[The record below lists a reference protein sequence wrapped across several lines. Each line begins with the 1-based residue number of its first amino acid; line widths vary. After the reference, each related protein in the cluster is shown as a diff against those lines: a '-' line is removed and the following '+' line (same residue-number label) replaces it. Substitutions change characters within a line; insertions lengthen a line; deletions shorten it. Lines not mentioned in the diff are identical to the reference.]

1 MDFELQK
8 NYRPGYPVIKRGIY
22 YGCRKLSSQLDKVGK
37 NGKGYKYLEKV
48 YSIWIC
54 LDNIPKEQQNTVSYY
69 KIHNY
74 KNEGF
79 RVPDIQI
86 DAAEADLMEVVIV
99 RLGGEAQN
107 EKGLMD
113 LLYGVFSGDQKKVLS
128 YIPDSDSQIRQ
139 KEVSDML
146 SMISYAEERG
156 EKKGE
161 KKGIKKGENRLGML
175 MKILLDNKRY
185 ADAKRASEDE
195 IYREQ
200 KSVLVSF
207 MDVEA
212 VYESGEDGQE
222 TYQGIVSYVKN
233 TGKSVRRVFDHIGQR
248 LFFCTK
254 KNPGRDDRGI
264 E

>member
-1 MDFELQK
+1 MISCFVPYFQ
-8 NYRPGYPVIKRGIY
+8 RKR
-22 YGCRKLSSQLDKVGK
+22 KS
-37 NGKGYKYLEKV
+37 
-48 YSIWIC
+48 

-79 RVPDIQI
+79 RVPDIRI

-99 RLGGEAQN
+99 RLGGEEQN

-113 LLYGVFSGDQKKVLS
+113 LLYGVFSGNQKKVLS

-195 IYREQ
+195 TYREQ
-200 KSVLVSF
+200 LYKEF
-207 MDVEA
+207 E
-212 VYESGEDGQE
+212 
-222 TYQGIVSYVKN
+222 I
-233 TGKSVRRVFDHIGQR
+233 
-248 LFFCTK
+248 
-254 KNPGRDDRGI
+254 
-264 E
+264 

>member
-1 MDFELQK
+1 M
-8 NYRPGYPVIKRGIY
+8 
-22 YGCRKLSSQLDKVGK
+22 
-37 NGKGYKYLEKV
+37 

-54 LDNIPKEQQNTVSYY
+54 LENIPKEQQNTVSYY

-79 RVPDIQI
+79 RIPDIQI

-99 RLGGEAQN
+99 RLGGEEQN

-146 SMISYAEERG
+146 SMISYAEEKGEKRG

-175 MKILLDNKRY
+175 MKMLLNDKRY
-185 ADAKRASEDE
+185 ADAERASEDE
-195 IYREQ
+195 KYREQ
-200 KSVLVSF
+200 LYKEF
-207 MDVEA
+207 E
-212 VYESGEDGQE
+212 
-222 TYQGIVSYVKN
+222 I
-233 TGKSVRRVFDHIGQR
+233 
-248 LFFCTK
+248 
-254 KNPGRDDRGI
+254 
-264 E
+264 

>member
-1 MDFELQK
+1 MISCFVPCFQ
-8 NYRPGYPVIKRGIY
+8 RKR
-22 YGCRKLSSQLDKVGK
+22 KS
-37 NGKGYKYLEKV
+37 
-48 YSIWIC
+48 

-99 RLGGEAQN
+99 RLGGEAKN

-113 LLYGVFSGDQKKVLS
+113 LLYGVFSGNQKKVLS

-185 ADAKRASEDE
+185 ADVKRASEDE
-195 IYREQ
+195 TYREQ
-200 KSVLVSF
+200 LYKEF
-207 MDVEA
+207 E
-212 VYESGEDGQE
+212 
-222 TYQGIVSYVKN
+222 I
-233 TGKSVRRVFDHIGQR
+233 
-248 LFFCTK
+248 
-254 KNPGRDDRGI
+254 
-264 E
+264 

>member
-1 MDFELQK
+1 M
-8 NYRPGYPVIKRGIY
+8 
-22 YGCRKLSSQLDKVGK
+22 
-37 NGKGYKYLEKV
+37 

-79 RVPDIQI
+79 RVLDIQI

-113 LLYGVFSGDQKKVLS
+113 LLYGVFSGNQKKVLS

-156 EKKGE
+156 EKRGE

-175 MKILLDNKRY
+175 MKILLDDKRY

-195 IYREQ
+195 KYREQ
-200 KSVLVSF
+200 LYKEF
-207 MDVEA
+207 E
-212 VYESGEDGQE
+212 
-222 TYQGIVSYVKN
+222 I
-233 TGKSVRRVFDHIGQR
+233 
-248 LFFCTK
+248 
-254 KNPGRDDRGI
+254 
-264 E
+264 

>member
-1 MDFELQK
+1 MEIIIF
-8 NYRPGYPVIKRGIY
+8 PVIFDG
-22 YGCRKLSSQLDKVGK
+22 QT
-37 NGKGYKYLEKV
+37 
-48 YSIWIC
+48 
-54 LDNIPKEQQNTVSYY
+54 PMFY

-99 RLGGEAQN
+99 RLGGEEQN

-113 LLYGVFSGDQKKVLS
+113 LLYGVFSGNQKKVLS

-161 KKGIKKGENRLGML
+161 NRLGML

-195 IYREQ
+195 KYREQ
-200 KSVLVSF
+200 LYKEF
-207 MDVEA
+207 E
-212 VYESGEDGQE
+212 
-222 TYQGIVSYVKN
+222 I
-233 TGKSVRRVFDHIGQR
+233 
-248 LFFCTK
+248 
-254 KNPGRDDRGI
+254 
-264 E
+264 

>member
-1 MDFELQK
+1 MISCFVPYFQ
-8 NYRPGYPVIKRGIY
+8 RKR
-22 YGCRKLSSQLDKVGK
+22 KS
-37 NGKGYKYLEKV
+37 
-48 YSIWIC
+48 

-79 RVPDIQI
+79 RVPDIRI

-99 RLGGEAQN
+99 RLGGEEQN
-107 EKGLMD
+107 EKGLLD
-113 LLYGVFSGDQKKVLS
+113 LLYGVFSGNQKKVMS

-195 IYREQ
+195 TYREQ
-200 KSVLVSF
+200 LYKEF
-207 MDVEA
+207 E
-212 VYESGEDGQE
+212 
-222 TYQGIVSYVKN
+222 I
-233 TGKSVRRVFDHIGQR
+233 
-248 LFFCTK
+248 
-254 KNPGRDDRGI
+254 
-264 E
+264 